1 MQLTAEKKKSKK
13 LAELLNINLGLTDD
27 LYKKSN
33 WQIVDTFINEK
44 DAEEYYTNILR
55 KIYDKFSSRNIYALH
70 KTEWEELL
78 DIWQEQLRNGK

>member
-44 DAEEYYTNILR
+44 DAEKYYTNILR
-55 KIYDKFSSRNIYALH
+55 KTYDKFSDRIKYAPH
-70 KTEWEELL
+70 KTEWEKLL
-78 DIWQEQLRNGK
+78 DIWQEQLRSGK